1 MKVIYTEKQR
11 LHHVRFEFLNGEAT
25 PCFEKPERADMVLSA
40 LNNHGGFTMVEPNS
54 YGDAPLRWVHTDDY
68 VDFLASCWDQW
79 VEAFGDVY
87 DASPYCFAPARH
99 LRNRIP
105 KDIEGRLGYYSFDM
119 TAAITAGSWKAIV
132 AATECALTG
141 VDLIKQGEHAAFALC
156 RPPGHHAASDLM
168 GGYCYANNAAI
179 AAESFI
185 RQGAKRVAVLDIDY
199 HHGNGTQSIFYNR
212 NDVLFASIHG
222 DPDYDYPHYLGFA
235 DEEGE
240 GEGLGFN
247 LNLPLPLHTT
257 DWSVYE
263 PVLAQALTRIAD
275 YKPEALV
282 ISLGMDT
289 FADDPISYFKLMRN
303 DYQNIGWMIGL
314 LNIPTLFVFEGGYAV
329 DDLGHN
335 TVAVLDGF
343 NKALV

>member
-1 MKVIYTEKQR
+1 MLFR
-11 LHHVRFEFLNGEAT
+11 
-25 PCFEKPERADMVLSA
+25 S
-40 LNNHGGFTMVEPNS
+40 
-54 YGDAPLRWVHTDDY
+54 
-68 VDFLASCWDQW
+68 
-79 VEAFGDVY
+79 
-87 DASPYCFAPARH
+87 
-99 LRNRIP
+99 
-105 KDIEGRLGYYSFDM
+105 
-119 TAAITAGSWKAIV
+119 
-132 AATECALTG
+132 
-141 VDLIKQGEHAAFALC
+141 
-156 RPPGHHAASDLM
+156 
-168 GGYCYANNAAI
+168 YANNAAI
-179 AAESFI
+179 AAESFV

-212 NDVLFASIHG
+212 SDVLFTSIHG

-263 PVLAQALTRIAD
+263 PVLAQALARIAD